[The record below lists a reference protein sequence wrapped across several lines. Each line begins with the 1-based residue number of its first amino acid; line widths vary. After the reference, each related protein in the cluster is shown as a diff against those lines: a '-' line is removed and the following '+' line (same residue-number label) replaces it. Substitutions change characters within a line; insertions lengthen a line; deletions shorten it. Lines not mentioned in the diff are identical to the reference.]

1 MAATKDESRLS
12 FYGLVREFLPA
23 TTVIC
28 SVPRRD
34 ELKHFDGVISLDDV
48 SRGGFPPA

>member
-1 MAATKDESRLS
+1 MKDESRLG

-28 SVPRRD
+28 SVHRRD
-34 ELKHFDGVISLDDV
+34 ELRHFDEVVSLDDV
-48 SRGGFPPA
+48 SRGETPPA